1 MCHRLRRTAQFAAVA
16 GLLQAHVVRA
26 SPAELHSMPS
36 TPSQLKTP
44 RQPPST
50 HIVPAPSVQPKLPG
64 DVERRRLDPDA
75 TARGVAAL
83 APGEAG
89 VGAVG

>member
-1 MCHRLRRTAQFAAVA
+1 MCKQ
-16 GLLQAHVVRA
+16 LQVVRD
-26 SPAELHSMPS
+26 SPAESHSMPS